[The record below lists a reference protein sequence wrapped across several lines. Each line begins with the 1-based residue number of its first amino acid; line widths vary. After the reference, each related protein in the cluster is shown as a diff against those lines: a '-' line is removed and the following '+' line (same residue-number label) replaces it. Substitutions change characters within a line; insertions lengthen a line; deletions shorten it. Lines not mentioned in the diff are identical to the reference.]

1 MRERP
6 LIIVL
11 ISVHGLVR
19 GQNLELGRDA
29 DTGGQVKYVVELAR
43 ALGQRSDVEKV
54 VLLTRR
60 VVDSQVGSI
69 YAQPFEPL
77 SEKAAIVRIECGE
90 AKYLRKELLWDCLE
104 TFVDNAYDY
113 LRSFNRTPDLIH
125 GHYADAGYVGARLS
139 HRLGATLVFTGHSLG
154 RNKRSQLIAS
164 GVHRREIETTYNI
177 SRRIEAEET
186 TLSVAQRIIT
196 STQQEIEN
204 QYGLYDFYQPD
215 LMRVIPPGV
224 DLTNFFPPR
233 GTENNSPIVLE
244 LERFLTSPLKPMI
257 LSIARPDPK
266 KNFVSLLTAYGQSPK
281 LQELA
286 NLVLIAGNRDD
297 IREMEAV
304 PRAALNDILM
314 AIDRYDLYGK
324 VAYPKHH
331 RPQDVPCLLRL
342 ATASGGI
349 FVNPALTEPFG
360 LTLIEAAASG
370 LPVVATEDGGP
381 SDIIANLRNGQLV
394 DPLDTP
400 AIAQALLDLLT
411 DNRKWHQYSTS
422 GVQRVG
428 QYYSWQSHVDRYLA
442 EMRPVVDQSTP
453 LKKMHRSHRK
463 GVYRDQAVF
472 TSLDLN
478 LIGHAASLSKLLH
491 ILKSNHQVVVFG
503 IATGR
508 RFENALATLRQ
519 NRIPVPDVLI
529 TGQGTE
535 IHFAPGLTNDDAWSR
550 HIDHLWTPHAV
561 RRLLR
566 DVQGLTPQPK
576 TQQSEF
582 QLSYYIDTS
591 AVSVQDIRQLLM
603 RNEVV
608 ANVVQAFGQFLDILP
623 VRASKGLALRWV
635 AEQLEFP
642 LERTIVS
649 GVTGADADMLLGNT
663 LGIVVDSRHRDELSQ
678 LTGSE
683 NVFFSD
689 TEYAAGIIEAM
700 NYYGFP
706 QVKEQLDEQTI
717 ALH

>member
-43 ALGQRSDVEKV
+43 ALGQRNDVGRV

-60 VVDSQVGSI
+60 VVDPQVSCD
-69 YAQPFEPL
+69 YVQQVEPL

-113 LRSFNRTPDLIH
+113 LRTLTRAPDLIH

-139 HRLGATLVFTGHSLG
+139 HRLGIPLVFTGHSLG

-164 GVHRREIETTYNI
+164 GVPRKEIETTYNI

-224 DLTNFFPPR
+224 DLTSFFPPC
-233 GTENNSPIVLE
+233 GDEDSSPIVAE
-244 LERFLTSPLKPMI
+244 LKRFLTSPHKPMI

-266 KNFVSLLTAYGQSPK
+266 KNLVSLLTAYGQSPT
-281 LQELA
+281 LQDLA
-286 NLVLIAGNRDD
+286 NLVLVAGNRDD

-304 PRAALNDILM
+304 PRNALSELLL

-331 RPQDVPCLLRL
+331 RPEDVPCLLRL
-342 ATASGGI
+342 ATASEGV

-370 LPVVATEDGGP
+370 LPIVATEDGGP
-381 SDIIANLRNGQLV
+381 SDIIANLQNGQLV
-394 DPLDTP
+394 DPLDTS
-400 AIAQALLDLLT
+400 AIAQSLMDVLT
-411 DNRKWHQYSTS
+411 NKRRWHEYSTS
-422 GVQRVG
+422 GIERVK
-428 QYYSWQSHVDRYLA
+428 QYYSWQSHVEHYLS

-453 LKKMHRSHRK
+453 LKKAKRSRRQ

-478 LIGHAASLSKLLH
+478 LIGHAASLTTLLR
-491 ILKSNHQVVVFG
+491 ILRSNHQVVVFG

-535 IHFAPGLTNDDAWSR
+535 IHLAPGLTNDDAWSR
-550 HIDHLWTPHAV
+550 HIDHRWTPQAA
-561 RRLLR
+561 RRALR
-566 DVQGLTPQPK
+566 DVPGLTPQPK
-576 TQQSEF
+576 GQQSEF

-591 AVSVQDIRQLLM
+591 VVSVQDVRQLLM

-608 ANVVQAFGQFLDILP
+608 ANVVQSFGQFLDVLP

-642 LERTIVS
+642 LERTLVS

-678 LTGSE
+678 LSGSE

-689 TEYAAGIIEAM
+689 TENAAGIIEAM
-700 NYYGFP
+700 SYYGFP
-706 QVKEQLDEQTI
+706 QLAEQRDEQTI